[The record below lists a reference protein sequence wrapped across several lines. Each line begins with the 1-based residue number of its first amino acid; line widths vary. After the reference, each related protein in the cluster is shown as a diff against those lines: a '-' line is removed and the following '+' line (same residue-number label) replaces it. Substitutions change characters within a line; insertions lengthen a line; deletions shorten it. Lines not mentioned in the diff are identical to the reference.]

1 MAGKTRWIVTLNS
14 DGSRD
19 AVRSRLEAAGF
30 TVEEDLTEI
39 GVVVGQADDDAAAA
53 VRNMKE
59 VEDVAPELGV
69 DVGPPDAPGTW

>member
-1 MAGKTRWIVTLNS
+1 MADKTRWIVTLGP

-39 GVVVGQADDDAAAA
+39 GVVVGRADDRAAAA
-53 VRNMKE
+53 VRDLDGVEE
-59 VEDVAPELGV
+59 VSPESGI
-69 DVGPPDAPGTW
+69 DIGPPDAPGTW